1 MTFNIALL
9 DGTASAAVIDGLAA
23 LLVDAVESGATVSFL
38 AGVTH
43 AEAAAWWTSVLAGR
57 SPRSIVLIAHD
68 ADGVVGTVQIDPA
81 WAPNQRHRGE
91 VAKLLV
97 HRRARRRGL
106 GRALMRELERRGRAA
121 GFRLLMLNTR
131 KGDAGEPLY
140 VSLGWTRLGEVPGY
154 ALDPAG
160 VAHPTVLFYKEL

>member
-1 MTFNIALL
+1 MTFAITPL
-9 DGTASAAVIDGLAA
+9 DGAAPAAVIDGLAA

-38 AGVTH
+38 AGLRH

-57 SPRSIVLIAHD
+57 SPRSIVLVAHD
-68 ADGVVGTVQIDPA
+68 ADGIIGTVQIDPA
-81 WAPNQRHRGE
+81 WAPNQQHRGE

-97 HRRARRRGL
+97 HRRARRRGV

-121 GFRLLMLNTR
+121 GFTLLMLNTR
-131 KGDAGEPLY
+131 QGDAGEPLY
-140 VSLGWTRLGEVPGY
+140 LSLGWTRIGDVPGY

-160 VAHPTVLFYKEL
+160 VPHPTVLFYKEL